1 MSAKHQL
8 WIDENLNTEYVLALP
23 FKTLSKRTLLA
34 PFLWVSIGWLRNW
47 SLAVANF
54 HKLCV
59 SPKYKVFNYMRSLR
73 YRKTQKRIEASAK
86 HQVLW
91 VRIQEIGNWREY
103 WTLWRT
109 FKQIGSVWKT
119 SGFVKIQKIQKCW
132 IFNIVKQI
140 GDVCPTQFLWSQGQ
154 PRGFCYK
161 QDCLD
166 QPQIVDNN
174 QI

>member
-23 FKTLSKRTLLA
+23 FKTLSKRALLA
-34 PFLWVSIGWLRNW
+34 PFLWVFIGWLRNW
-47 SLAVANF
+47 SLANF
-54 HKLCV
+54 HMLGI
-59 SPKYKVFNYMRSLR
+59 SPKYKVFDYRRCLR
-73 YRKTQKRIEASAK
+73 YGKKTQKRIVASAK

-91 VRIQEIGNWREY
+91 GRTQEIWNWREY

-161 QDCLD
+161 KDCLD